1 MAAAVLG
8 VALGNLVPGW
18 TLRAVLFLV
27 IVIAGAV
34 AGALVGRARWRRS
47 RWKLNELGFFVRRG
61 WLWRTEILIP
71 RSRVQHLD
79 LERGP
84 IERHFGLAS
93 VVIHTAGSE
102 TPALRQSGLA
112 EADAL
117 ALRDALIPEANR
129 NGDAL

>member
-1 MAAAVLG
+1 MASAVLG
-8 VALGNLVPGW
+8 FAVGNLVPGW
-18 TLRAVLFLV
+18 TLRLLLGLVLV
-27 IVIAGAV
+27 TVGTV